1 MNLKLFHALFSN
13 TNMGHLL
20 AVFIERFLFGALCPE
35 STKLVLLYQNNYRI
49 V

>member
-1 MNLKLFHALFSN
+1 MNLKLLHALFSN

-20 AVFIERFLFGALCPE
+20 VVFIERFLSGALCPD
-35 STKLVLLYQNNYRI
+35 STELVLLCLNDLSI